1 MPLPDYQGFMLPLL
15 QELEDGSEHALS
27 AIREGV
33 AAKLGVS
40 QADREAVLP
49 SGKQS
54 IFGNR
59 LGWAKT
65 YMERAGLLRTVRR
78 AVYEL
83 TERGRSV
90 LAKKP
95 VKIDTAYLLQFP
107 EFQEFKKRSASEEVS
122 DETTAGETSTST
134 PQESLDAAYQQIRRS
149 VEADLL
155 AAVR

>member
-15 QELEDGSEHALS
+15 QELGDGSERALP

-40 QADREAVLP
+40 LADREAVLP
-49 SGKQS
+49 SGKQT

-65 YMERAGLLRTVRR
+65 YLERAGLLRTARR
-78 AVYEL
+78 AVYQL

-90 LAKKP
+90 LGKKH
-95 VKIDTAYLLQFP
+95 VKIDTAYILQFTA
-107 EFQEFKKRSASEEVS
+107 FKEVRQRSERVVS
-122 DETTAGETSTST
+122 
-134 PQESLDAAYQQIRRS
+134 
-149 VEADLL
+149 
-155 AAVR
+155 